1 LKATAGNSA
10 AVTIRARFLHA
21 ALTPAGVAW
30 PPETSRGLKVDFIF
44 ILALVALYAATCW
57 LIVGISRLGGLK

>member
-1 LKATAGNSA
+1 M
-10 AVTIRARFLHA
+10 
-21 ALTPAGVAW
+21 
-30 PPETSRGLKVDFIF
+30 DFIF